1 MDVIKCFD
9 KLWLQACVNS
19 LYEAGIN
26 NDLLNL
32 LYIENKN
39 AQIAVKIN
47 NKLSTRISVK
57 YVVMQGSVWGS
68 LKCTSTMDKL
78 NQIAMS
84 DKTLQYLYKGDQ
96 NIPIGVLGMV
106 DDTLGVSK
114 CGQKAIQKKSVI

>member
-57 YVVMQGSVWGS
+57 DVVMQGSVWES
-68 LKCTSTMDKL
+68 LKCTSTMEKL
-78 NQIAMS
+78 IQISMS
-84 DKTLQYLYKGDQ
+84 DPKL
-96 NIPIGVLGMV
+96 
-106 DDTLGVSK
+106 
-114 CGQKAIQKKSVI
+114 